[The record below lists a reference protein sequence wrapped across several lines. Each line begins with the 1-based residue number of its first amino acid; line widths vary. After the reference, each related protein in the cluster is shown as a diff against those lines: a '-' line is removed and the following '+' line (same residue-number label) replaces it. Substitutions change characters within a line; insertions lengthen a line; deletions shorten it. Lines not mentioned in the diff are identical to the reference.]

1 MFWVASVR
9 LISFFKSAFTKSI
22 QILVT
27 VGPISCS
34 LHYLTLVLSFRRR
47 GFFLDCYWNM
57 NCFNLVPVV
66 IQIKVSSF
74 RSGFTISVS
83 DCFEPLAQ
91 HEMNGAYVRFQ
102 ACSIP
107 YVRKFIRQTH
117 NYMAVTGTSAL
128 TTAWGLLANVNHSGH
143 TLSAA
148 VHLKVRL
155 SIDPKCIF
163 WNTSGPGTF
172 TISPPHFGRFRRLS
186 TERMKLP
193 AVCILNLWAIALIIW
208 PFISQWY
215 YIACN
220 LCPCSWYPLRFWFRL
235 MNYDIIVVS
244 FCVFKVT
251 GKKLRRISA
260 LLYACR

>member
-1 MFWVASVR
+1 MFWVAS
-9 LISFFKSAFTKSI
+9 FKSAFTKSI

-34 LHYLTLVLSFRRR
+34 LHYPSHSCCHS
-47 GFFLDCYWNM
+47 GGADWDM

-66 IQIKVSSF
+66 IQIKVSSL
-74 RSGFTISVS
+74 RSVS

-128 TTAWGLLANVNHSGH
+128 TTAWALLANVNHSGH
-143 TLSAA
+143 TLSSA

-172 TISPPHFGRFRRLS
+172 TILEDFAGLVLKGWSCLQFVYLIFGLLPLLYDPLS
-186 TERMKLP
+186 H
-193 AVCILNLWAIALIIW
+193 N
-208 PFISQWY
+208 
-215 YIACN
+215 
-220 LCPCSWYPLRFWFRL
+220 
-235 MNYDIIVVS
+235 DII
-244 FCVFKVT
+244 
-251 GKKLRRISA
+251 
-260 LLYACR
+260 